1 MTYLFTII
9 DRFTRWPE
17 AIPLPD
23 AKTLTC
29 TNALIRGWISRFG
42 VPADITSD
50 RGPQFTSSLWSNLNK
65 MLGIKQQHTTAYHPQ
80 ANGMV
85 ERLHRQLKDSL
96 KARTT
101 SPHWMEHLPFTLL
114 GLRTTWREELG
125 CSPAEL
131 VYGST
136 LRVPGEFIDPTPPH
150 PFLYNLQPHF
160 FATCKNRCMKPF
172 HHLRHTT
179 HLLHPIT
186 HPLLAIQVSFTYE
199 SINTRH
205 PCNDLMKDHTELSPH
220 LRNFSPSM

>member
-1 MTYLFTII
+1 
-9 DRFTRWPE
+9 
-17 AIPLPD
+17 
-23 AKTLTC
+23 
-29 TNALIRGWISRFG
+29 
-42 VPADITSD
+42 
-50 RGPQFTSSLWSNLNK
+50 

-80 ANGMV
+80 ASMV
-85 ERLHRQLKDSL
+85 ERLHRQLKNFL

-136 LRVPGEFIDPTPPH
+136 LRIPGEFIDPPH

-172 HHLRHTT
+172 HHPRHTT
-179 HLLHPIT
+179 HLLHS
-186 HPLLAIQVSFTYE
+186 LLAIQVSFTCE

-220 LRNFSPSM
+220 LRNFSLSTWTNRKHFS